1 MVVLLISGWVVPFL
15 VTDYASQYQM
25 IHRIGGIGY
34 VLYFITTTAYIIDS
48 VPEDSKGKQVGA
60 YQLIMGL
67 ATFLGSLS
75 MGVVTEFLIPV
86 LSKWPAIYTLVRVV
100 MFLRIFGGLTF
111 YFVDEPAKPNLSPEI
126 R

>member
-48 VPEDSKGKQVGA
+48 VPEDSKGK
-60 YQLIMGL
+60 
-67 ATFLGSLS
+67 
-75 MGVVTEFLIPV
+75 
-86 LSKWPAIYTLVRVV
+86 
-100 MFLRIFGGLTF
+100 
-111 YFVDEPAKPNLSPEI
+111 
-126 R
+126 